1 VLAAV
6 SDDAISGVYWYLIN
20 SCKKVVVKKVQEN
33 RLWKSRFG
41 DRNPGSEIEIP
52 VRRSKSRSGDR
63 NPGPE
68 IEIPVRRSILE
79 IEIPVR
85 RSILE
90 IEIPVRRSILEIFD

>member
-1 VLAAV
+1 M
-6 SDDAISGVYWYLIN
+6 
-20 SCKKVVVKKVQEN
+20 
-33 RLWKSRFG
+33 
-41 DRNPGSEIEIP
+41 EIP
-52 VRRSKSRSGDR
+52 VRRSKSRFGDR